1 MLHVTQINDEWG
13 GNKLIIVSKEDVGL
27 AVSTGAQ
34 VTDFFSKSVITFE
47 REQFIILL
55 MIAEQFKMNH

>member
-13 GNKLIIVSKEDVGL
+13 GNKLIIVSKKDVGL
-27 AVSTGAQ
+27 SVSTGAQ

-47 REQFIILL
+47 RE
-55 MIAEQFKMNH
+55 